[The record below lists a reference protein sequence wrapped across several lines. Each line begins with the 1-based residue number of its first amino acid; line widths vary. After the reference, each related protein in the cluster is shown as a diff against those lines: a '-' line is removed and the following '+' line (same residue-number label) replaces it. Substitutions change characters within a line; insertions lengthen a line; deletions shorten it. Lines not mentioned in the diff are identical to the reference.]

1 MKILELIITNLDK
14 VFSFPVLVFVI
25 LLIFRKPLYGLLD
38 RIQEIRIGNDIF
50 NAEAQLADLKN
61 LNAIVSPAPSSDTQQ
76 TKLIEIVSFQHQI
89 ELLADISP
97 AAAIPFAFSQIV
109 NKCSRSN
116 EDLNNWKY
124 DQNFI
129 NDIMQDLYE
138 RKEIDKNVF
147 TMFTNMKSI
156 YQNVLFNKEIHPKIN
171 RQFAIEYG
179 KCAETLMDLIST
191 LEGK

>member
-1 MKILELIITNLDK
+1 MEVIEIILSFLNIIVSWPFIVLIMFLILINYKPFSIFLNRIKRLEIENDKYKIKAQFKELKD
-14 VFSFPVLVFVI
+14 
-25 LLIFRKPLYGLLD
+25 
-38 RIQEIRIGNDIF
+38 
-50 NAEAQLADLKN
+50 
-61 LNAIVSPAPSSDTQQ
+61 LNAIVSTVTSPHTPE
-76 TKLIEIVSFQHQI
+76 TKSTELVSFQQQI

-97 AAAIPFAFSQIV
+97 VSVIPFAFSQMV

-129 NDIMQDLYE
+129 NELMQDFYE

-156 YQNVLFNKEIHPKIN
+156 YQNVLFYKKTRRLIN

-191 LEGK
+191 LD